1 MRILVRP
8 EADDDLDGIFAWIAK
23 DSPRA
28 ASAMIQRIRTR
39 LDLLASTGFAELGRL
54 GRVRGT
60 RELID
65 GPFIIV
71 YEVDRERSE
80 LLVLGIFH
88 TVRDRENGREMR

>member
-1 MRILVRP
+1 MKVLVRP
-8 EADDDLDGIFAWIAK
+8 EVDDDLDAIFAWIAK

-39 LDLLASTGFAELGRL
+39 LDLLASTGFAELSRL

-65 GPFIIV
+65 GPFVIV
-71 YEVDRERSE
+71 YAVDRERGE
-80 LLVLGIFH
+80 LWVFGIFH
-88 TVRDRENGREMR
+88 TARDRENGGEMR

>member
-1 MRILVRP
+1 MKIFIRP

-28 ASAMIQRIRTR
+28 ASAMIERIRTR
-39 LDLLASTGFAELGRL
+39 LDLLASTGFAEIGRL
-54 GRVRGT
+54 GRVEGT

-71 YEVDRERSE
+71 YEIVKDRGE
-80 LLVLGIFH
+80 LVVLGIFH
-88 TVRDRENGREMR
+88 TARDRESVRE